1 MTEEKRKKLVVAS
14 TVGAVL
20 LVVVLLVVMFFQLI
34 PLSNKN
40 KQLNELKAEIARYEA
55 LIENQAD
62 EIEIRKSKAWIEMR
76 MRELGYVKIS
86 DVDLSK

>member
-20 LVVVLLVVMFFQLI
+20 LVVVLLVIMIFQLV

-40 KQLNELKAEIARYEA
+40 KQLKELKAEIARYES
-55 LIENQAD
+55 LIQDEAD
-62 EIEIRKSKAWIEMR
+62 EIEIRTSKAWIEMR
-76 MRELGYVKIS
+76 LRELGFVKIS
-86 DVDLSK
+86 DVNLSK